1 MLLTQLSLINFK
13 NYEEANLTFSNTIN
27 CFLGDNGGGKTNLL
41 DAIYYLS
48 FCKSYFNPIDS
59 QNIKHDFPFFVV
71 EGYFNK
77 NNKKEV
83 VYCGMKRG
91 QKKVFKHNKK
101 EYERLAEHIGKIPL
115 VIISPADTALI
126 LDGSDVRRKFIDGII
141 SQYDNSYLNHLINY
155 NKALNQ
161 RNLLLKSFWLN
172 RNFDAASLEIWDN
185 QLVQFGDVIYQARKK
200 FISDFSPFFQKYY
213 DLLSQQKEKVSLIY
227 QSQLNEGEFNALLQE
242 NLAKDRA
249 NHYSNIGI
257 HKDDLIFNIGEHPI
271 KKFGSQGQQK
281 TYLLALKLAQAE
293 LIQYIKQTNVT
304 LLLDDIYDKL
314 DSKRMGQLLT
324 LVGSEKFGQIFITDT
339 AFDRIPDLLRK
350 EMLTFKAF
358 KISNG
363 TIEIEETS

>member
-13 NYEEANLTFSNTIN
+13 NYEEVTLTFSDTIN

-59 QNIKHDFPFFVV
+59 QNINHQFPFFVV
-71 EGYFNK
+71 EGYFIK
-77 NNKKEV
+77 NDKKEV

-91 QKKVFKHNKK
+91 QKKVFKYNKK
-101 EYERLAEHIGKIPL
+101 EYDRLAEHIGKIPL

-141 SQYDNSYLNHLINY
+141 SQYNNNYLNYLINY

-172 RNFDAASLEIWDN
+172 RNFDATSLEIWDE
-185 QLVQFGDVIYQARKK
+185 QLTQFGNKIYESRKK
-200 FISDFSPFFQKYY
+200 FITDFTPFFQKYY
-213 DLLSQQKEKVSLIY
+213 NLLSQQKEKVALVY
-227 QSQLNEGEFNALLQE
+227 QSQLNEGDFNALLQE

-249 NHYSNIGI
+249 NHYSNIGV
-257 HKDDLIFNIGEHPI
+257 HKDDLEFIIGEHPI

-293 LIQYIKQTNVT
+293 LIQHIKKTNVT

-314 DSKRMGQLLT
+314 DHKRMAQLLT
-324 LVGSEKFGQIFITDT
+324 LVGSKKFGQIFITDT
-339 AFDRIPDLLRK
+339 AFDRIPKLLQK
-350 EMLTFKAF
+350 ENIPFKAF
-358 KISNG
+358 KVKDG
-363 TIEIEETS
+363 TIN

>member
-1 MLLTQLSLINFK
+1 MLLTQLSIINFK
-13 NYEEANLTFSNTIN
+13 NYEEANLTFSDTIN

-59 QNIKHDFPFFVV
+59 QNIKHEFPFFVV

-101 EYERLAEHIGKIPL
+101 EYDRLSEHIGKIPL
-115 VIISPADTALI
+115 VIISPADTSLI
-126 LDGSDVRRKFIDGII
+126 TEGSEVRRKFIDGII
-141 SQYDNSYLNHLINY
+141 SQYDSQYLNQLINY

-172 RNFDAASLEIWDN
+172 RNFDADSLEIWDN
-185 QLVQFGDVIYQARKK
+185 QLALYGEFIHETRKK
-200 FISDFSPFFQKYY
+200 FIFDFSPFFQEYY
-213 DLLSQQKEKVSLIY
+213 DLLSQKKEVVSLDY
-227 QSQLNEGEFNALLQE
+227 QSQLTNENFKTLLIE

-257 HKDDLIFNIGEHPI
+257 HKDDLIFNIGNHPI

-281 TYLLALKLAQAE
+281 TYLLALKLAQAA
-293 LIQYIKQTNVT
+293 LIQSIKKSEVT

-314 DSKRMGQLLT
+314 DNKRMTQLLT
-324 LVGSEKFGQIFITDT
+324 IVGSNTFGQIFITDT
-339 AFDRIPDLLRK
+339 SFVRIPSLLKK
-350 EMLTFKAF
+350 ENINYKAL
-358 KISNG
+358 KIKDG
-363 TIEIEETS
+363 VIENEQ